1 MSNVKALLFLC
12 HWQRMLPRKNA
23 SKKREIP
30 SATKKQMTN
39 SEVNMEEAGP
49 SANRDYIRS
58 APTMPAEVVATS
70 SHDDLAEL
78 EKEKKK
84 LETKED
90 KLEKE
95 KKELEKEKN
104 KLEKEQQTNS
114 VVYEEILKQLT
125 LVREQ
130 LAELFKQLTSVQEQ
144 LAEKEKQR
152 TVLLTRTP
160 APANAAMPSK
170 RPRLEELKSIAVCKV
185 ASESASCFATFSSK
199 SSSSWVKNLH
209 QEVYC
214 IAPYRYKEAL
224 KAFISKANQSDASDF
239 PYFTSF
245 KYFNCDATLEYSS
258 RLSRLVYSAN
268 MSWMTEEKEVKCKA
282 VIVKFTNTYGDEV
295 HKCMAESG
303 FAPQLIAVHDLPPN
317 WKVVIMD
324 ELQNRMDIGK
334 DKYAVVRAAIKIL
347 HENGYVHGDLRLSN
361 MFSCTNTE
369 SRIAVIDYDWAGKA
383 NEAKYPL
390 WMNPAC
396 NWPQGAS
403 CGGIITVDHDNYW
416 IDRNLT

>member
-1 MSNVKALLFLC
+1 MQCVCYYSKYIKEQLNFSCPCIFLILSGPNISIVGIVNGKSFVFVENLVPTLRLAL
-12 HWQRMLPRKNA
+12 
-23 SKKREIP
+23 IP
-30 SATKKQMTN
+30 GSHITN
-39 SEVNMEEAGP
+39 S
-49 SANRDYIRS
+49 
-58 APTMPAEVVATS
+58 
-70 SHDDLAEL
+70 LCFC
-78 EKEKKK
+78 
-84 LETKED
+84 
-90 KLEKE
+90 
-95 KKELEKEKN
+95 
-104 KLEKEQQTNS
+104 
-114 VVYEEILKQLT
+114 
-125 LVREQ
+125 
-130 LAELFKQLTSVQEQ
+130 FK
-144 LAEKEKQR
+144 
-152 TVLLTRTP
+152 
-160 APANAAMPSK
+160 
-170 RPRLEELKSIAVCKV
+170 
-185 ASESASCFATFSSK
+185 
-199 SSSSWVKNLH
+199 
-209 QEVYC
+209 
-214 IAPYRYKEAL
+214 AL